1 MRLSWPARM
10 TCSLPRLSRC
20 RTSPATSQVTV
31 CRPVWG
37 WGPMSRPRVSVTSSW
52 SIWSAKHQAPTV
64 RRPMRGRARRTRMA
78 PTTDSRLGVIST
90 QAGRTALACASDGGA
105 STVLTGPLTKP
116 LCVAPGALSSPI
128 HRPGAGRN
136 DAVMLEGDTRRGR
149 RHAEATVTSPARTRP
164 AATRLAWALCV
175 LSVTLALA
183 AVALAF
189 VNGENLVELVAAHH
203 AIGILDALVL
213 SLVGALIVVRDRRH
227 LLAWLLLVD
236 SVLLAVF
243 NFAAQYA
250 PLALGLTSRH
260 LSLPGGNL
268 ASWLASWTNVPG
280 IVIAV
285 VFLVLLFPDGRMP
298 LRRWWPLG
306 LAGAV
311 ALVVPTI
318 VLAVGTWPLRGPGL
332 VTREDELPD
341 LVDTVFW
348 TTFLVSLVLGPS
360 AWSRWCCGSAAPGR
374 CSASRSSGSPT
385 APPRASPSAC
395 SPRRDP
401 TGPTSSSWGRPCS
414 WPGWASASSGSGC
427 GTSTGWSTGPWS
439 T

>member
-1 MRLSWPARM
+1 
-10 TCSLPRLSRC
+10 
-20 RTSPATSQVTV
+20 
-31 CRPVWG
+31 
-37 WGPMSRPRVSVTSSW
+37 
-52 SIWSAKHQAPTV
+52 V
-64 RRPMRGRARRTRMA
+64 R
-78 PTTDSRLGVIST
+78 
-90 QAGRTALACASDGGA
+90 
-105 STVLTGPLTKP
+105 
-116 LCVAPGALSSPI
+116 
-128 HRPGAGRN
+128 
-136 DAVMLEGDTRRGR
+136 
-149 RHAEATVTSPARTRP
+149 
-164 AATRLAWALCV
+164 
-175 LSVTLALA
+175 
-183 AVALAF
+183 
-189 VNGENLVELVAAHH
+189 
-203 AIGILDALVL
+203 
-213 SLVGALIVVRDRRH
+213 
-227 LLAWLLLVD
+227 
-236 SVLLAVF
+236 
-243 NFAAQYA
+243 
-250 PLALGLTSRH
+250 

-280 IVIAV
+280 IVVAV

-298 LRRWWPLG
+298 SRRWWPLG

-401 TGPTSSSWGRPCS
+401 TGPTSSSWERPAAGRAGHRHLPVQALGHRPAGQPHPGLRPAHRPGRGHPGRGRPLPAGRRRVEQVVGTTMRPAAAS
-414 WPGWASASSGSGC
+414 LWLRPSAAGQVSFARDQAGLPGGHG
-427 GTSTGWSTGPWS
+427 
-439 T
+439 